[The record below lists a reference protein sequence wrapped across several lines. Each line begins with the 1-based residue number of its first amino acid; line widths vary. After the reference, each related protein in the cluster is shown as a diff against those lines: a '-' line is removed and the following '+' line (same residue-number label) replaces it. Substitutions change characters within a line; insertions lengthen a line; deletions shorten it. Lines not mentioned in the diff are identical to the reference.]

1 MDDASRPRTASLRPG
16 ADFKRRQERWR
27 TRGAGRRPS
36 WVATAPRRRRRCGRR
51 LARRSPGDLRTM
63 CGIVGMVTA
72 GRDMAA
78 DLVGGIRRLEY
89 RGYDSSGVALLNG
102 KGIVVAKDIGGPSDL
117 VGKRT
122 FEGLHGSTG
131 IAHTRWATHG
141 GVTQKNAHPHLS
153 CDGQVAV
160 VHNGV
165 LSNYREL
172 RAALELRGHSFK
184 SETDTEVF
192 AHLIEEK
199 LKKGVPPRDAVRASV
214 LELEGT
220 YAFAVVIHSQ
230 PDRLWALRK
239 ESPLVVGFGADR
251 TIIASDPLALASFC
265 PEVLYLDDGEMVEI
279 SSDGAKVWKIESG
292 LSVDRARCKLE
303 GDFAVPERGAYPH
316 FMLKEMAEATIAVRT
331 ALCSDPNAVTRG
343 AEKLLAAERVFFTG
357 MGTAYH
363 MAIFGHQLVAQWAK
377 RFCPVV
383 TADELPGLV
392 FFEPGDLVIGVS
404 QSGETYDT
412 MRAVRAAKSA
422 GGGTLGIV
430 NVAGSSMARECDQA
444 LLQGA
449 GPEIAVL
456 ATKSALSQAVVAAR
470 LALEAGRLSGG
481 LSKERHAE
489 LLAELN
495 GLPALLDEWRPK
507 IERDCQEA
515 AARFLG
521 LEKWFFLGRGLFAS
535 IAQEGALKFKEV
547 TYRHAEGMAAGFL
560 KHGTISLIDS
570 EMGTVIFVPPTS
582 AGELR
587 AMTIYALEEVR
598 SRGGPL
604 LAVGALNES
613 DRRHVDAV
621 IGTSGKG
628 ELSDAFLQIVAG
640 QYLAYY
646 TARALGRDIDRPRA
660 LAKSVTV
667 P

>member
-1 MDDASRPRTASLRPG
+1 
-16 ADFKRRQERWR
+16 
-27 TRGAGRRPS
+27 
-36 WVATAPRRRRRCGRR
+36 
-51 LARRSPGDLRTM
+51 M

-72 GRDMAA
+72 GGDMAA

-102 KGIVVAKDIGGPSDL
+102 KGIVVAKDVGGPSDL
-117 VGKRT
+117 DGKKT
-122 FEGLHGSTG
+122 FDGLHGSTG

-141 GVTQKNAHPHLS
+141 GVTRKNAHPHLS

-172 RAALELRGHSFK
+172 RVALESRGHSFK

-199 LKKGVPPRDAVRASV
+199 LKHGVAPREAIRASA
-214 LELEGT
+214 LEVEGT
-220 YAFAVVIHSQ
+220 YAFAVVIHAH

-251 TIIASDPLALASFC
+251 TVIASDPLALAAAC
-265 PEVLYLDDGEMVEI
+265 PEVLYLDDGEMVEVT
-279 SSDGAKVWKIESG
+279 SGGATAFKVATGAKVE
-292 LSVDRARCKLE
+292 RARRKLE

-316 FMLKEMAEATIAVRT
+316 FMAKEMAEATLAIRT
-331 ALCSDPNAVTRG
+331 ALGSDPEAVTRG
-343 AEKLLAAERVFFTG
+343 AESLLAAKRVFFTG

-363 MAIFGHQLVAQWAK
+363 MAIFGHQLVAQWAR

-383 TADELPGLV
+383 TADELPGEV
-392 FFEPGDLVIGVS
+392 FFEPGDLVLGIS

-412 MRAVRAAKSA
+412 LRALRAAKSA
-422 GGGTLGIV
+422 GGKLLGIV

-456 ATKSALSQAVVAAR
+456 ATKSALSQAIVAAR

-481 LSKERHAE
+481 LSKERHAA
-489 LLAELN
+489 LRAELHSV
-495 GLPALLDEWRPK
+495 PALLDEWRPQ

-570 EMGTVIFVPPTS
+570 EMGTVIFVPPPST
-582 AGELR
+582 GELR

-604 LAVGALNES
+604 IAVGALGEAE
-613 DRRHVDAV
+613 RKHVDAT
-621 IGTSGKG
+621 IGMPGKG

-646 TARALGRDIDRPRA
+646 TAKALGRDIDRPRA

>member
-1 MDDASRPRTASLRPG
+1 
-16 ADFKRRQERWR
+16 
-27 TRGAGRRPS
+27 
-36 WVATAPRRRRRCGRR
+36 
-51 LARRSPGDLRTM
+51 M

-117 VGKRT
+117 VGKQT
-122 FEGLHGSTG
+122 FDGLHGTTG

-141 GVTQKNAHPHLS
+141 GVTRKNAHPHLS

-172 RAALELRGHSFK
+172 RAGLEARGHSFR
-184 SETDTEVF
+184 SETDTEIF
-192 AHLIEEK
+192 AHLVEEK
-199 LKKGVPPRDAVRASV
+199 LKQGIAPREAIRSSA
-214 LELEGT
+214 LEVEGT
-220 YAFAVVIHSQ
+220 YAFAVVVHAH
-230 PDRLWALRK
+230 PDRLWAMRK

-251 TIIASDPLALASFC
+251 TVIASDPLALAAAC
-265 PEVLYLDDGEMVEI
+265 PDVLYLDDGEMVEVA
-279 SSDGAKVWKIESG
+279 SGGAQVWKIATGAPVE
-292 LSVDRARCKLE
+292 RARRRLE

-316 FMLKEMAEATIAVRT
+316 FMLKEMAEATLAVRA
-331 ALCSDPNAVTRG
+331 ALGSDPDAVTRG
-343 AEKLLAAERVFFTG
+343 AEKLLAAKRVFFTG

-383 TADELPGLV
+383 TADELPGAV
-392 FFEPGDLVIGVS
+392 SVEPGDLVLGVS

-412 MRAVRAAKSA
+412 LRAIRAAKAA
-422 GGGTLGIV
+422 GGAALGIV
-430 NVAGSSMARECDQA
+430 NVAGSSMARECEQT

-481 LSKERHAE
+481 LAAARHAE
-489 LLAELN
+489 LHAELAS
-495 GLPALLDEWRPK
+495 LPALLDEWRPR

-521 LEKWFFLGRGLFAS
+521 LEKWFFLGRGVFAS

-560 KHGTISLIDS
+560 KHGTISLIDGD
-570 EMGTVIFVPPTS
+570 MGTAIFVPPTVT
-582 AGELR
+582 GELR
-587 AMTIYALEEVR
+587 AMTLYALEEVR

-604 LAVGALNES
+604 LAVGALTES
-613 DRRHVDAV
+613 ERRHVDAV
-621 IGTSGKG
+621 IGTPGKG

-646 TARALGRDIDRPRA
+646 TAKALGRDIDRPRA
-660 LAKSVTV
+660 LATSVTV

>member
-1 MDDASRPRTASLRPG
+1 
-16 ADFKRRQERWR
+16 
-27 TRGAGRRPS
+27 
-36 WVATAPRRRRRCGRR
+36 
-51 LARRSPGDLRTM
+51 M
-63 CGIVGMVTA
+63 CGIVGIVTT
-72 GRDMAA
+72 GKDMA
-78 DLVGGIRRLEY
+78 DELVGGIKRLEY
-89 RGYDSSGVALLNG
+89 RGYDSSGIALLNG
-102 KGIVVAKDIGGPSDL
+102 KGIVVAKDVGGPSDL
-117 VGKRT
+117 IGRNVFDG
-122 FEGLHGSTG
+122 FHGSTG

-172 RAALELRGHSFK
+172 RASLESRGHSFK

-192 AHLIEEK
+192 AHLVEER
-199 LKKGVPPRDAVRASV
+199 LKQGVAPREAVRLSALDV
-214 LELEGT
+214 AGT
-220 YAFAVVIHSQ
+220 YAFAVVIQSQ

-239 ESPLVVGFGADR
+239 ESPLVVGFGVDR
-251 TIIASDPLALASFC
+251 TIVASDPLALASAC
-265 PEVLYLDDGEMVEI
+265 AEVLYLDDGELVEI
-279 SSDGAKVWKIESG
+279 ASGGATAFKIATGATVE
-292 LSVDRARCKLE
+292 RARKKLE

-316 FMLKEMAEATIAVRT
+316 FMAKEMAESTLAIRA
-331 ALCSDPNAVTRG
+331 ALGSDPDAVTRG
-343 AEKLLAAERVFFTG
+343 AEKLLAAKRVFFTG

-363 MAIFGHQLVAQWAK
+363 MAIFGHQLVAQWAR

-383 TADELPGLV
+383 TADELPGEV
-392 FFEPGDLVIGVS
+392 FFEPGDLVVGVS

-412 MRAVRAAKSA
+412 LRALRAAKAA
-422 GGGTLGIV
+422 GGKALGIV
-430 NVAGSSMARECDQA
+430 NVAGSSMARECEQT

-470 LALEAGRLSGG
+470 LALEAGRLSGH
-481 LSKERHAE
+481 LTKERHAA
-489 LLAELN
+489 LLVELN
-495 GLPALLDEWRPK
+495 GLPALLDEWRPR

-535 IAQEGALKFKEV
+535 IAHEGALKFKEV

-570 EMGTVIFVPPTS
+570 EMGTVIFIPPAVT
-582 AGELR
+582 GELR
-587 AMTIYALEEVR
+587 AMTMYALEEVR

-604 LAVGALNES
+604 LAVGALNEAEK
-613 DRRHVDAV
+613 RHVDAV
-621 IGTSGKG
+621 ITTPAKG

-640 QYLAYY
+640 QYLAYC